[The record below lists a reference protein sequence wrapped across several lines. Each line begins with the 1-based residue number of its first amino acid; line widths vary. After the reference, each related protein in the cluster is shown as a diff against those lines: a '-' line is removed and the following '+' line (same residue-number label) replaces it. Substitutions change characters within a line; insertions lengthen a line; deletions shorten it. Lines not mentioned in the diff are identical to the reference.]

1 MKAVVVHQFGSFADA
16 TVADLPIP
24 PPATGAVIIKVDAAP
39 VNFVDLIVISGKY
52 QFLPKLPFTPG
63 KGPSGVV
70 HAVGQGVD
78 GLKVGDRVLAMAELG
93 GYAEYCAVSASQ
105 CYRLPD
111 GLSLRQAAAMSLTF
125 DTSWFAL
132 RDRAR
137 IQPGETVLVMGATG
151 GVGGASVQLAKAMG
165 ARVLA
170 GVSNV
175 EKAQHLKAFG
185 ADAIIDL
192 SRPDLRDSLRTQVHE
207 HTNGR
212 GVDVV
217 VDPLGGDYFDAALR
231 ALAWCGRL
239 VVVGFAAGRIPSVK
253 ANYLL
258 LKNIEVTGLQ
268 VSDYRKRRPDQML
281 ECYREIFSFLEKGQI
296 APIPVTEL
304 PLAEFKEGL
313 HRVETRNAFGRVLL
327 IPPHCAEKA

>member
-1 MKAVVVHQFGSFADA
+1 MKAVLVSQFGSYNDA
-16 TVADLPIP
+16 AVADLPVP
-24 PPATGAVIIKVDAAP
+24 VPGAGEVVIRVDAAP

-70 HAVGQGVD
+70 HAVGPSVE
-78 GLKVGDRVLAMAELG
+78 GLTAGNRVLAMAEVG
-93 GYAEYCAVSASQ
+93 GYADYCTVPAGQ

-132 RDRAR
+132 RERAR
-137 IQPGETVLVMGATG
+137 IQPGDTVLVMGATG

-175 EKAQHLKAFG
+175 EKAQHLKDFG
-185 ADAIIDL
+185 AEAIIDL
-192 SRPDLRDSLRTQVHE
+192 SRPDLHESLRAQVHE

-212 GVDVV
+212 GVDIVI
-217 VDPLGGDYFDAALR
+217 DPLGGDYFDAALR

-239 VVVGFAAGRIPSVK
+239 VVIGFAAGRIPSVK

-258 LKNIEVTGLQ
+258 VKNIEVTGLQ
-268 VSDYRKRRPDQML
+268 VSDYRKRRPDQMR

-304 PLAEFKEGL
+304 PLTEFRDGL
-313 HRVETRNAFGRVLL
+313 QRVETRKANGRVLL
-327 IPPHCAEKA
+327 IPPQSGGAA